1 MTTTDAHLRPVP
13 LAFGPVPSRRLGR
26 SIGINNIPPKVCSYS
41 CVYCQVGV
49 TPSPRLVPH
58 RVFPTEEV
66 VAAVQAQLAAV
77 RARGERVDHLTFVP
91 DGEPTLDVELGATI
105 AALRPLGIPIAV
117 ITNGSL
123 AWRPEVRAALRTAD
137 WVSVKVDSVDE
148 PIWRAVDRPHP
159 DLDLA
164 TVLDGVRAL
173 ADGFP
178 GTLVSETML
187 VAGVNDTDASAD
199 GVAAFLAEIGIHT
212 AYVAVPTRPPA
223 IAGVRGPDATTVTR
237 LYRRFA
243 ALLTDVELL
252 IGYEGDAF
260 ATTGDARTD
269 LLAITAV
276 HPLRAS
282 AVDEVLTR
290 DRADRGLVESLVR
303 DHLLVP
309 VDYEGERFYTRPVV
323 TPRRPRE
330 RRTSS
335 PGRDRHRI
343 PTSHNREET
352 DHA

>member
-1 MTTTDAHLRPVP
+1 MPPEAPAI
-13 LAFGPVPSRRLGR
+13 AFGPVPSRRLGR
-26 SIGINNIPPKVCSYS
+26 SLGINNVPPKACSYS
-41 CVYCQVGV
+41 CVYCQVGPTRERET
-49 TPSPRLVPH
+49 TPRTFRPPG
-58 RVFPTEEV
+58 EV
-66 VAAVQAQLAAV
+66 VTAVAERV
-77 RARGERVDHLTFVP
+77 RTLRDRGERIDALTFVP
-91 DGEPTLDVELGATI
+91 DGEPTLDVDLGITI

-123 AWRPEVRAALRTAD
+123 AWRPEVRAALRAAD

-148 PIWRAVDRPHP
+148 PTWRAVDRPHP

-199 GVAAFLAEIGIHT
+199 GVAAFLAGIGIHT

-223 IAGVRGPDATTVTR
+223 ITGVRGPDATTVTR
-237 LYRRFA
+237 VFRRFA
-243 ALLTDVELL
+243 ALLADVELL
-252 IGYEGDAF
+252 LGYEGDAF

-282 AVDEVLTR
+282 AVDEVLGR
-290 DRADRGLVESLVR
+290 DRADRGLVDALVR

-309 VDYEGERFYTRPVV
+309 VAYEGERYYTRPVV

-330 RRTSS
+330 RGGPERDRRRNPTSS
-335 PGRDRHRI
+335 
-343 PTSHNREET
+343 NREET

>member
-1 MTTTDAHLRPVP
+1 MTATAPDPRPVP
-13 LAFGPVPSRRLGR
+13 LTFGPVPSRRLGR
-26 SIGINNIPPKVCSYS
+26 SLGINNIPPKVCSYS
-41 CVYCQVGV
+41 CVYCQVGA
-49 TPSPRLVPH
+49 TPSARLVPG
-58 RVFPTEEV
+58 RIFPPAEI
-66 VAAVQAQLAAV
+66 VAAVETHLAVV
-77 RARGERVDHLTFVP
+77 RERGERVDHLTFVP
-91 DGEPTLDVELGATI
+91 DGEPTLDVNLGATI

-123 AWRPEVRAALRTAD
+123 AWRPEVRAALRAAD

-159 DLDLA
+159 DLHLA
-164 TVLDGVRAL
+164 TVLDGIRAL
-173 ADGFP
+173 AAGFP

-187 VAGVNDTDASAD
+187 VAGVNDADASAD
-199 GVAAFLAEIGIHT
+199 GVAGFLAEIGIDT

-223 IAGVRGPDATTVTR
+223 VADVRGPDAATVAR
-237 LYRRFA
+237 IHRRFA
-243 ALLTDVELL
+243 AVLPDVELL

-290 DRADRGLVESLVR
+290 DGADRGLVEALVR

-309 VDYEGERFYTRPVV
+309 VAYQGERFYARPAA
-323 TPRRPRE
+323 TPRRRRE
-330 RRTSS
+330 RGG
-335 PGRDRHRI
+335 PGRDRRHNA
-343 PTSHNREET
+343 TSSDREET

>member
-1 MTTTDAHLRPVP
+1 MTTMVGHPRPVP

-26 SIGINNIPPKVCSYS
+26 SLGINNIPPKVCSYS
-41 CVYCQVGV
+41 CVYCQVGA

-58 RVFPTEEV
+58 RVFPTGEV

-91 DGEPTLDVELGATI
+91 DGEPTLDVDLGITI

-123 AWRPEVRAALRTAD
+123 AWRPEVRAALRNAD

-148 PIWRAVDRPHP
+148 PIWRAVDGPHP

-164 TVLDGVRAL
+164 TVLDGVRSL
-173 ADGFP
+173 ADGFR

-199 GVAAFLAEIGIHT
+199 GVAAFLADIGIHT
-212 AYVAVPTRPPA
+212 AYIAVPTRPPA
-223 IAGVRGPDATTVTR
+223 SAGVRGPDAATVTR
-237 LYRRFA
+237 VHRRFA

-290 DRADRGLVESLVR
+290 DRADREVVESLVR
-303 DHLLVP
+303 DHLLVS
-309 VDYEGERFYTRPVV
+309 VEYGGECFYSRPVV

-330 RRTSS
+330 RGG
-335 PGRDRHRI
+335 PGRDGRRMI
-343 PTSHNREET
+343 PTSSNREET